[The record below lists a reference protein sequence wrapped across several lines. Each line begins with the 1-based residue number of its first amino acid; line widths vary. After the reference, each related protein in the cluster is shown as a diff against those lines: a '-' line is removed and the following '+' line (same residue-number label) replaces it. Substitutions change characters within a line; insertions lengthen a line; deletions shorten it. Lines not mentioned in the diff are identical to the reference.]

1 MPERIV
7 EISGPGARQSCAAS
21 VSFNAP
27 VFSFLPFFTFFEK
40 MDFINL
46 LGVRVLDRNVTVI
59 HSLLKREA
67 LIDVSQK
74 VRMVTAKARAASAV
88 SFHFREI
95 VNERTTHRWK

>member
-1 MPERIV
+1 MRFLAQEHARA
-7 EISGPGARQSCAAS
+7 ARQAFHSTRL
-21 VSFNAP
+21 F
-27 VFSFLPFFTFFEK
+27 FPFFTFFEK